1 MPGRDIGS
9 AGRGARV
16 VGLALSLVLGAT
28 LAGAQ
33 GPSSGA
39 VAAAVSASA
48 PASTPASTPAP
59 GPAAAPAPASAS
71 ASASTSPA
79 PPLASKGD
87 EGDLVSPMPAA
98 TEANR
103 LLNEGRPAEAVP
115 HAERALAAAGRAF
128 AADDP
133 LQAFFLQLL
142 ANAYREAGR
151 VNDALPLFERAV
163 AINERA
169 HGAASAQLANSLN
182 SLGVTLLGRGERGDA
197 ERAVELLKRSLAVRE
212 AVLPAD
218 APEIASSLGNL
229 AAAYDE
235 LGRLAEAL
243 PMYERALA
251 LSERVRGPDDP
262 RTATALNNLAESLG
276 ALARYREALPLHRRA
291 LAIRERRLG
300 AEHPETASSLNN
312 LGELLDTLGRP
323 AEALPLKERAYAAH
337 RARLGAQHP
346 NTLSS
351 QGNLAYLLAALGRF
365 DEALAMAREV
375 LDTALRVHGPDSPSA
390 GSGLVRLAYIHQLRG
405 DYAQAL
411 PLAQRAL
418 AQREAQRGLAHPETA
433 VALNNLAELHGAMGD
448 YGTAVALHRRALQIR
463 EASFGP
469 NHPETASGL
478 NNLASLHQAL
488 GQWALAEP
496 LLERALAI
504 HREAYGPAHEETAR
518 SLNNLGHLMLS
529 RKGPKDLVR
538 AKALF
543 EQASAIQAKAF
554 GPEHPTLAVTLNNLA
569 GVLEDLKRPREAMPL
584 HLRALAIRERAFGPR
599 HPSVAL
605 SLNNLAALHDTLGQ
619 PVRALPLYRRALAI
633 VQPASGA
640 APAQPV
646 LLAAVHTRL
655 ARWHQQNG
663 GARSASLAIFHLK
676 QAVNLSQ
683 GLRAGASTLDASAQ
697 ASLLRGVEQR
707 YRRLAELLVRQGRLP
722 EAEQVLAL
730 LKHQERR
737 EFVRGDAQD
746 AGGLEART
754 ELSAA
759 ERELAAGLAAN
770 AESLSR
776 AQAEL
781 EGLGEGASARRAQL
795 LARIQ
800 ADSEALD
807 GLLADAVRALS
818 GAPSGAAPTSAAGAG
833 RARANAAAAFEA
845 AVGERDAVSQRLAL
859 LDERSGA
866 RAAALFIVPGER
878 ATTFMLVT
886 AQGAVGLSAGLPE
899 ARLNTLVADLRR
911 AIEARR
917 PDYRAPAA
925 ALHQALIGP
934 VAPLLARA
942 RTDTLMLYLVG
953 SLRYLPVAALYDA
966 RSGQHLVER
975 YALAV
980 YTVGGLRDALSEPP
994 RERWAAAGLGVSRAL
1009 AGFDALPSVPGEL
1022 RGVVRSA
1029 ADAAPAAGVLGGERF
1044 LDEAFT
1050 RARLGQVARRGAPF
1064 AVLHVATHFKLV
1076 PGREDE
1082 SQLLLGDGDLLSLR
1096 QLRSD
1101 ATLAFGTYDL
1111 VTLSACNTSM
1121 GGGTAG
1127 GGSDRAGAEFEGLA
1141 TTLMRK
1147 GARAVMATLWEVQDE
1162 GTARLMQAFY
1172 AARGEQRQRTKAQA
1186 LRAAQLA
1193 MIRGELRDGAGQLDF
1208 RHPYYWAAFV
1218 LMGNWL

>member
-1 MPGRDIGS
+1 MPK
-9 AGRGARV
+9 RV
-16 VGLALSLVLGAT
+16 DGLAVRMTAALGLVLSVV

-33 GPSSGA
+33 TPAPRTPSSP
-39 VAAAVSASA
+39 AAPASSAPPASAASASTLA
-48 PASTPASTPAP
+48 PASTALP
-59 GPAAAPAPASAS
+59 
-71 ASASTSPA
+71 
-79 PPLASKGD
+79 ASKGD
-87 EGDLVSPMPAA
+87 EGDLASPMPSA

-103 LLNEGRPAEAVP
+103 LLNEGRPTEAVP
-115 HAERALAAAGRAF
+115 HAERALAVAGRAF

-142 ANAYREAGR
+142 ANAYRQAGR

-169 HGAASAQLANSLN
+169 HGAASAEVANSLN

-197 ERAVELLKRSLAVRE
+197 ERAVELLKRALAVRE

-229 AAAYDE
+229 AAGYDE
-235 LGRLAEAL
+235 LGRTAEAL
-243 PMYERALA
+243 PLYERALA

-276 ALARYREALPLHRRA
+276 ALARFREALPLHRRA

-300 AEHPETASSLNN
+300 ADHPETASSLNN

-323 AEALPLKERAYAAH
+323 AEALPLKERAYAAN
-337 RARLGAQHP
+337 RARLGAEHP

-365 DEALAMAREV
+365 DEALALARES
-375 LDTALRVHGPDSPSA
+375 LATAERVHGSESPSA

-405 DYAQAL
+405 DYAEAL
-411 PLAQRAL
+411 PLSQRAL
-418 AQREAQRGLAHPETA
+418 AQREAQRGPTHPDTA
-433 VALNNLAELHGAMGD
+433 LALNNLAELHGAMGE
-448 YGTAVALHRRALQIR
+448 YGAAVALQRRALQIR
-463 EASFGP
+463 EASHGP

-496 LLERALAI
+496 LFERALAI
-504 HREAYGPAHEETAR
+504 HREAYGPEHEETAR
-518 SLNNLGHLMLS
+518 SLNNLGHLHLS
-529 RKGPKDLVR
+529 RKGPKDLTR
-538 AKALF
+538 AKVLF
-543 EQASAIQAKAF
+543 EQALAIQQRAL
-554 GPEHPTLAVTLNNLA
+554 GPGHPALAVTLNNLA
-569 GVLEDLKRPREAMPL
+569 SVLEDLKRPREAMPL
-584 HLRALAIRERAFGPR
+584 HQRALAIRERAFGPR

-619 PVRALPLYRRALAI
+619 PARALPLYRRALAI
-633 VQPASGA
+633 VQPVPGA
-640 APAQPV
+640 VPAQPV
-646 LLAAVHTRL
+646 LLAAVHTRI
-655 ARWHQQNG
+655 ARWHQLHG
-663 GARSASLAIFHLK
+663 GAGGANLAVFHLK

-683 GLRAGASTLDASAQ
+683 GLRAGASTLDSPAQ
-697 ASLLRGVEQR
+697 ASLLRGLEQR

-730 LKHQERR
+730 LKQQERR

-746 AGGLEART
+746 AGSLEARA
-754 ELSAA
+754 EFSAA

-781 EGLGEGASARRAQL
+781 EALGEGESTRRAQV

-807 GLLADAVRALS
+807 GLLADAVGALS
-818 GAPSGAAPTSAAGAG
+818 GAGSTAATGAG
-833 RARANAAAAFEA
+833 RARASVASAFEA

-859 LDERSGA
+859 LNERSGA
-866 RAAALFIVPGER
+866 RATALFIVPGER

-899 ARLNTLVADLRR
+899 AKLNALVAELRR
-911 AIEARR
+911 AIEVRR
-917 PDYRAPAA
+917 PDYKTPAA

-953 SLRYLPVAALYDA
+953 SLRYLPVAALFDA

-975 YALAV
+975 FALAV
-980 YTVGGLRDALSEPP
+980 YTVGGLRDALAEPP
-994 RERWAAAGLGVSRAL
+994 RDRWAAAGLGVSRAL

-1050 RARLGQVARRGAPF
+1050 RERLGQVARRGAPF

-1121 GGGTAG
+1121 GGGAAG
-1127 GGSDRAGAEFEGLA
+1127 AAPDRAGAEFEGLA

-1172 AARGEQRQRTKAQA
+1172 AARGEQRQRNKAQA

-1193 MIRGELRDGAGQLDF
+1193 MLRGELRDPAGALDF
-1208 RHPYYWAAFV
+1208 RHPYYWSAFV

>member
-1 MPGRDIGS
+1 MPKRLNGLV
-9 AGRGARV
+9 ARGTA
-16 VGLALSLVLGAT
+16 ALGLVLCAALT
-28 LAGAQ
+28 VAQ
-33 GPSSGA
+33 G
-39 VAAAVSASA
+39 
-48 PASTPASTPAP
+48 
-59 GPAAAPAPASAS
+59 
-71 ASASTSPA
+71 
-79 PPLASKGD
+79 L
-87 EGDLVSPMPAA
+87 PMPEA

-103 LLNEGRPAEAVP
+103 LLSEGRPTEAVP
-115 HAERALAAAGRAF
+115 HAERALAAAGRAL

-151 VNDALPLFERAV
+151 VNEALPLFERAV
-163 AINERA
+163 ALSEAA
-169 HGAASAQLANSLN
+169 HGATSAEVANSLN

-197 ERAVELLKRSLAVRE
+197 ERAVGLLRRSLAVRE
-212 AVLPAD
+212 ALLPAD

-229 AAAYDE
+229 AAGYGA
-235 LGRLAEAL
+235 LGRAADAL
-243 PMYERALA
+243 PLYERALSLA
-251 LSERVRGPDDP
+251 ERVSGPDDP

-276 ALARYREALPLHRRA
+276 ALGRFGEALPLHRRA
-291 LAIRERRLG
+291 LAVRERRLG
-300 AEHPETASSLNN
+300 DEHPETASSLNN

-323 AEALPLKERAYAAH
+323 AEALPLKERAYAAN
-337 RARLGAQHP
+337 RDRLGAEHP
-346 NTLSS
+346 STLSS
-351 QGNLAYLLAALGRF
+351 QGNLAYLLTALGRF

-375 LDTALRVHGPDSPSA
+375 LDTALRAHGPESPSA
-390 GSGLVRLAYIHQLRG
+390 GSGLLRLAFVHQQRG
-405 DYAQAL
+405 EYAEAL

-418 AQREAQRGLAHPETA
+418 AQREVQRGPAHPGTA

-463 EASFGP
+463 EATYGP

-478 NNLASLHQAL
+478 NNLASLYQAL
-488 GQWALAEP
+488 GQPALAEP

-504 HREAYGPAHEETAR
+504 HREAYGPGHEETAR
-518 SLNNLGHLMLS
+518 SLNNLGHVLLS
-529 RKGPKDLVR
+529 RKGPKDLAR
-538 AKALF
+538 AKARF
-543 EQASAIQAKAF
+543 EQALAIQHKAL
-554 GPEHPTLAVTLNNLA
+554 GPDHPTLAVTLSNLA
-569 GVLEDLKRPREAMPL
+569 GVLEDLKRPRDALPL
-584 HLRALAIRERAFGPR
+584 HLRALVIREKAFGPQ

-605 SLNNLAALHDTLGQ
+605 SMNNLAALHDTLGQ
-619 PVRALPLYRRALAI
+619 TARALPLYRRALAI
-633 VQPASGA
+633 VQPAPGA
-640 APAQPV
+640 PPAQPV

-655 ARWHQQNG
+655 ARWHQRHDG
-663 GARSASLAIFHLK
+663 KRGANLAIFHLK

-683 GLRAGASTLDASAQ
+683 GLLAGASTLDAAAQ

-707 YRRLAELLVRQGRLP
+707 YRRLAELLVHEGRLP

-730 LKHQERR
+730 LKQQERR

-746 AGGLEART
+746 AGSFEARAM
-754 ELSAA
+754 LSAA

-781 EGLGEGASARRAQL
+781 EALGDGESARRAQV

-807 GLLADAVRALS
+807 GLLADAVGALS
-818 GAPSGAAPTSAAGAG
+818 GAASTSAAGAG
-833 RARANAAAAFEA
+833 RAPASVATYFEA

-859 LDERSGA
+859 LNERSGA
-866 RAAALFIVPGER
+866 RAVALFIVPGER
-878 ATTFMLVT
+878 ATTFMLVSS
-886 AQGAVGLSAGLPE
+886 QGAVGLSAGLPE
-899 ARLNTLVADLRR
+899 ARLNALVADLRR
-911 AIEARR
+911 AIEGRR
-917 PDYRAPAA
+917 SDYRAPAA
-925 ALHQALIGP
+925 ALHRALIGP

-953 SLRYLPVAALYDA
+953 SLRYLPVAALFDA
-966 RSGQHLVER
+966 GSGQHLVER

-980 YTVGGLRDALSEPP
+980 YTVGGLRDALAEPT
-994 RERWAAAGLGVSRAL
+994 RERWSAAGLGVSRAL

-1050 RARLGQVARRGAPF
+1050 RERLGQVARRGAPF

-1076 PGREDE
+1076 PGREEE
-1082 SQLLLGDGDLLSLR
+1082 SHLLLGDGDLLSLR

-1101 ATLAFGTYDL
+1101 VTLAFGTYDL
-1111 VTLSACNTSM
+1111 VTLSACNTSV
-1121 GGGTAG
+1121 GGGPAG
-1127 GGSDRAGAEFEGLA
+1127 AGSDRPGAEFEGLA

-1172 AARGEQRQRTKAQA
+1172 AARGEERQRNKAQA
-1186 LRAAQLA
+1186 LREAQLA
-1193 MIRGELRDGAGQLDF
+1193 MIRGKLRDGAGRLDF

>member
-1 MPGRDIGS
+1 MPSRVDGGVMRGTAAIG
-9 AGRGARV
+9 
-16 VGLALSLVLGAT
+16 LVLCAA

-33 GPSSGA
+33 ESALRTPSPSP
-39 VAAAVSASA
+39 VSTA
-48 PASTPASTPAP
+48 PAASTPASASGSTPQTPSSAAL
-59 GPAAAPAPASAS
+59 PAAKVDERDDGV
-71 ASASTSPA
+71 
-79 PPLASKGD
+79 KGD
-87 EGDLVSPMPAA
+87 LASPMPAA

-142 ANAYREAGR
+142 ANAYRQAGR

-169 HGAASAQLANSLN
+169 HGARSAEVANSLN

-197 ERAVELLKRSLAVRE
+197 ERAVELLKRSLEMRE

-229 AAAYDE
+229 AAGYDE
-235 LGRLAEAL
+235 LGRTAEAL
-243 PMYERALA
+243 PLYERALA
-251 LSERVRGPDDP
+251 LSERVRGPEDP
-262 RTATALNNLAESLG
+262 RTATALNNLAESYG
-276 ALARYREALPLHRRA
+276 ALARFREALPLHRRA

-323 AEALPLKERAYAAH
+323 AEALPLKERAYAAN
-337 RARLGAQHP
+337 RARLGAEHP

-365 DEALAMAREV
+365 DEALAMARDA
-375 LDTALRVHGPDSPSA
+375 LDTAVRAQGADSPSA
-390 GSGLVRLAYIHQLRG
+390 GSGLLRLAYIHQLHG
-405 DYAQAL
+405 DYAEAL

-418 AQREAQRGLAHPETA
+418 AQREAQRGATHPDTA
-433 VALNNLAELHGAMGD
+433 VALNNLAELHAAMGD
-448 YGTAVALHRRALQIR
+448 YGAAVTLHRRALQIR
-463 EASFGP
+463 EASHGP
-469 NHPETASGL
+469 NHPETAGGL
-478 NNLASLHQAL
+478 NNLASLYQAL

-504 HREAYGPAHEETAR
+504 HRQAYGPEHEETAR
-518 SLNNLGHLMLS
+518 SLNNLGHLLMA
-529 RKGPKDLVR
+529 RKAPKDLLR
-538 AKALF
+538 AKRLF
-543 EQASAIQAKAF
+543 EQALAIQRKAL
-554 GPEHPTLAVTLNNLA
+554 GPEHPTGAVTLNNLA
-569 GVLEDLKRPREAMPL
+569 GVLEDLKRPREALPL

-619 PVRALPLYRRALAI
+619 PRRALPLYRRALAI
-633 VQPASGA
+633 LQPAPGA
-640 APAQPV
+640 AATQPV

-655 ARWHQQNG
+655 ARWHQLHG
-663 GARSASLAIFHLK
+663 GRQGADLAIFHLK

-683 GLRAGASTLDASAQ
+683 GLRAGASTLEAPAQ
-697 ASLLRGVEQR
+697 ASLLRGLEQR

-722 EAEQVLAL
+722 EAEQVMAL
-730 LKHQERR
+730 LKQQERR

-746 AGGLEART
+746 TGSLEARA
-754 ELSAA
+754 ELTAA

-770 AESLSR
+770 AESLSH

-781 EGLGEGASARRAQL
+781 EALGEGESARRAQV

-807 GLLADAVRALS
+807 GLLADAIGALSGAASGGPS
-818 GAPSGAAPTSAAGAG
+818 GAPSGRASGSGRAQPSAA
-833 RARANAAAAFEA
+833 RAFEA

-859 LDERSGA
+859 LNERSGA

-899 ARLNTLVADLRR
+899 ARLNALVAELRR
-911 AIEARR
+911 AIEGRR
-917 PDYRAPAA
+917 PDYRTPAA
-925 ALHQALIGP
+925 ALHRALIGP

-942 RTDTLMLYLVG
+942 RVDTLMLYLVG
-953 SLRYLPVAALYDA
+953 SLRYLPVAALFDA
-966 RSGQHLVER
+966 GSGQHLVER

-980 YTVGGLRDALSEPP
+980 YTVGGLRDALAEPP

-1022 RGVVRSA
+1022 LGVVRSA

-1050 RARLGQVARRGAPF
+1050 RERLGQVARRGSPF

-1101 ATLAFGTYDL
+1101 PTLAFGTYDL

-1121 GGGTAG
+1121 GGGPAG
-1127 GGSDRAGAEFEGLA
+1127 VGSDRAGAEFEGLA

-1186 LRAAQLA
+1186 LREAQRA
-1193 MIRGELRDGAGQLDF
+1193 MIRGELRDGAGRLDF
-1208 RHPYYWAAFV
+1208 RHPYYWASFV

>member
-1 MPGRDIGS
+1 MPGRVIGL
-9 AGRGARV
+9 AGRAP
-16 VGLALSLVLGAT
+16 AVLGLLLCAPLT
-28 LAGAQ
+28 GALAQAGA
-33 GPSSGA
+33 S
-39 VAAAVSASA
+39 AAPAGSA
-48 PASTPASTPAP
+48 PASAT
-59 GPAAAPAPASAS
+59 APASAS
-71 ASASTSPA
+71 AAAPASAPVSASESP
-79 PPLASKGD
+79 ASKGD
-87 EGDLVSPMPAA
+87 EGDLASPMPHA

-128 AADDP
+128 AAADP

-142 ANAYREAGR
+142 ANAYRQAGR
-151 VNDALPLFERAV
+151 VNESLPLFERAV
-163 AINERA
+163 ALNERA
-169 HGAASAQLANSLN
+169 HGATSAEVANSLN
-182 SLGVTLLGRGERGDA
+182 SLGATLLGRGERGDA

-229 AAAYDE
+229 AAAYDD
-235 LGRLAEAL
+235 LGRVAEAL

-276 ALARYREALPLHRRA
+276 ALARFREALPLHRRA

-337 RARLGAQHP
+337 RARLGAEHP

-365 DEALAMAREV
+365 DEALAMARDV
-375 LDTALRVHGPDSPSA
+375 RDTALRAHGPESPSA

-405 DYAQAL
+405 DYAEAL

-418 AQREAQRGLAHPETA
+418 AQREAQRGPAHPDTA

-448 YGTAVALHRRALQIR
+448 YGAAMALHRRALQIR

-469 NHPETASGL
+469 NNPETASGL
-478 NNLASLHQAL
+478 NNLASLYQAL

-496 LLERALAI
+496 LLVRALTI
-504 HREAYGPAHEETAR
+504 HREAYGPGHEETAR
-518 SLNNLGHLMLS
+518 SLNNLGHLLMA
-529 RKGPKDLVR
+529 RKTPQDLAR
-538 AKALF
+538 ARTLFEEALVLQRKAL
-543 EQASAIQAKAF
+543 
-554 GPEHPTLAVTLNNLA
+554 GPDHPTLAVTLNNLA
-569 GVLEDLKRPREAMPL
+569 GVLEDLKRPREALPL
-584 HLRALAIRERAFGPR
+584 HQRALAMRERAFGPR
-599 HPSVAL
+599 HSSVAL
-605 SLNNLAALHDTLGQ
+605 SLNNLAALHDMLGE
-619 PVRALPLYRRALAI
+619 PARALPLYRRALAI
-633 VQPASGA
+633 LQSAPGA

-655 ARWHQQNG
+655 ARWHQRHG
-663 GARSASLAIFHLK
+663 GKRGVNLAIFHLK

-683 GLRAGASTLDASAQ
+683 GLRAGASTLDAAAQ

-707 YRRLAELLVRQGRLP
+707 YRRLAELLVHEGRLP

-730 LKHQERR
+730 LKQQERR
-737 EFVRGDAQD
+737 EFVRGEAQD
-746 AGGLEART
+746 AGSLEARAD
-754 ELSAA
+754 LSAA

-770 AESLSR
+770 ADSLSR

-781 EGLGEGASARRAQL
+781 DALGEGESARRAQV

-807 GLLADAVRALS
+807 GLLADAVSTLS
-818 GAPSGAAPTSAAGAG
+818 GSVSGATSGAASSSGPGTG
-833 RARANAAAAFEA
+833 RARAAVVASFEA
-845 AVGERDAVSQRLAL
+845 AVGERDAVSQRLAQL
-859 LDERSGA
+859 NERSGA

-899 ARLNTLVADLRR
+899 ARLNALVADLRR

-925 ALHQALIGP
+925 ALHQALIVP

-953 SLRYLPVAALYDA
+953 SLRYLPVAVLFDA

-975 YALAV
+975 FALAV
-980 YTVGGLRDALSEPP
+980 YTVGGLRDALAEPP

-1029 ADAAPAAGVLGGERF
+1029 GDAAPAAGVLGGERF

-1050 RARLGQVARRGAPF
+1050 RERLGQVARRGAPF
-1064 AVLHVATHFKLV
+1064 AVLHVATHFKLL

-1111 VTLSACNTSM
+1111 VTLSACNTTM
-1121 GGGTAG
+1121 GGGPG
-1127 GGSDRAGAEFEGLA
+1127 GAAPERAGAEFEGLA

-1193 MIRGELRDGAGQLDF
+1193 MIRGELRDGAGRLDF

>member
-1 MPGRDIGS
+1 MPGRVIGR
-9 AGRGARV
+9 AGRGALV
-16 VGLALSLVLGAT
+16 FGLAFGLVLGAT

-33 GPSSGA
+33 GSSSGA
-39 VAAAVSASA
+39 VAAAASA
-48 PASTPASTPAP
+48 PVP
-59 GPAAAPAPASAS
+59 GSAAPASAPPS
-71 ASASTSPA
+71 SSPS
-79 PPLASKGD
+79 PASKGD
-87 EGDLVSPMPAA
+87 EGDGGDLASPMPSA

-103 LLNEGRPAEAVP
+103 LLNEGRPTEAVP

-142 ANAYREAGR
+142 ANAYRQAGR
-151 VNDALPLFERAV
+151 VNEALPLFERAV
-163 AINERA
+163 ALNERA
-169 HGAASAQLANSLN
+169 HGAASAEVANSLN

-197 ERAVELLKRSLAVRE
+197 ERAVELLKRALAVRE

-229 AAAYDE
+229 AAGYDE
-235 LGRLAEAL
+235 LGRAAEAL
-243 PMYERALA
+243 PLYERALA
-251 LSERVRGPDDP
+251 LSERVRGPDDA

-276 ALARYREALPLHRRA
+276 ALGRFREALPMHRRA

-300 AEHPETASSLNN
+300 AEHPETAGSLNN
-312 LGELLDTLGRP
+312 LGELLDTLGRQ
-323 AEALPLKERAYAAH
+323 AEALPLKERAYAAN
-337 RARLGAQHP
+337 RARLGAGHP
-346 NTLSS
+346 GTLSS

-375 LDTALRVHGPDSPSA
+375 LDTAVRVHGPDSPSA
-390 GSGLVRLAYIHQLRG
+390 GSGLLRLAYIHQLRG
-405 DYAQAL
+405 DYAEAL

-418 AQREAQRGLAHPETA
+418 AQREVQRGPAHPETA
-433 VALNNLAELHGAMGD
+433 VALNNLAEVHGAMGD
-448 YGTAVALHRRALQIR
+448 YGTAVALHGRALQIR

-504 HREAYGPAHEETAR
+504 HREAYGPVHEETAR

-554 GPEHPTLAVTLNNLA
+554 GPEHPTLAVTLNNRA
-569 GVLEDLKRPREAMPL
+569 GVLEDLTRPREALPL

-599 HPSVAL
+599 HASVAL

-619 PVRALPLYRRALAI
+619 PARSLPLYRRALAI

-663 GARSASLAIFHLK
+663 GARGANLAIFHLK

-683 GLRAGASTLDASAQ
+683 GLRAGASTLDGAAQ

-730 LKHQERR
+730 LKQQERR

-746 AGGLEART
+746 AGGLEARA

-781 EGLGEGASARRAQL
+781 EALGEGASARRAQL

-807 GLLADAVRALS
+807 GLLADAVGALSGSLSGSPS

-878 ATTFMLVT
+878 TTTFMLAT

-899 ARLNTLVADLRR
+899 ARLNALVADLRR
-911 AIEARR
+911 TIEARR

-925 ALHQALIGP
+925 ALHQALIEP

-953 SLRYLPVAALYDA
+953 SLRYLPVAALFDA
-966 RSGQHLVER
+966 RTGQHLVER

-980 YTVGGLRDALSEPP
+980 YTVGGLRDALAEPP

-1050 RARLGQVARRGAPF
+1050 RERLGQVARRGAPF
-1064 AVLHVATHFKLV
+1064 AVLHMATHFKLV

-1121 GGGTAG
+1121 GGGPAG
-1127 GGSDRAGAEFEGLA
+1127 AGSDRAGAEFEGLA

-1162 GTARLMQAFY
+1162 GTARLMQTFY

-1193 MIRGELRDGAGQLDF
+1193 MIRGELRDGAGRLDF